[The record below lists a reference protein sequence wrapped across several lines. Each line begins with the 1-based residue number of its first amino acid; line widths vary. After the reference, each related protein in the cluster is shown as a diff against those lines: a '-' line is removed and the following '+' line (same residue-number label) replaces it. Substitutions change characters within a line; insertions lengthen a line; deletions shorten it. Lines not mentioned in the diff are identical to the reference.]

1 MIKCIFKML
10 IMENVIIVIA
20 LLAIIGL
27 CALYIVRAK
36 RRGEKC
42 IGCPHSKECKGGCK
56 IDGEKK

>member
-1 MIKCIFKML
+1 ML